1 MPGQSEDIAKGG
13 TLRLGSYPCDIAGGT
28 LMEKCYGSRFTDER
42 HRHRYEFNNDYRDI
56 LQNAGLTLSGLSLLG
71 LSSQPPTPEWGFMLS
86 EGRKFITAAPW
97 LIIWPGS
104 VIVLH
109 VVIFNLLGDSLR
121 DILDPRYEKQKRK
134 WRKMKQWQ
142 ANA

>member
-1 MPGQSEDIAKGG
+1 MRPVSRTDPKGSM
-13 TLRLGSYPCDIAGGT
+13 TLKD
-28 LMEKCYGSRFTDER
+28 
-42 HRHRYEFNNDYRDI
+42 
-56 LQNAGLTLSGLSLLG
+56 
-71 LSSQPPTPEWGFMLS
+71 
-86 EGRKFITAAPW
+86 KFITAAPW

-121 DILDPRYEKQKRK
+121 DILDPRYEKQKGK
-134 WRKMKQWQ
+134 WRKLKQWQ

>member
-1 MPGQSEDIAKGG
+1 MILPNVFPYLLVNITQDI
-13 TLRLGSYPCDIAGGT
+13 GSY
-28 LMEKCYGSRFTDER
+28 L
-42 HRHRYEFNNDYRDI
+42 
-56 LQNAGLTLSGLSLLG
+56 LTLGGLSLLG

-97 LIIWPGS
+97 LIFWPGA

-121 DILDPRYEKQKRK
+121 DILDPRYESKKKR
-134 WRKMKQWQ
+134 RKLKK
-142 ANA
+142 